1 MHIKSPPTIPSPPP
15 SSPSSKTAQ
24 KDPQSY
30 YLILWYCA
38 HVQASLKTTIFLQI
52 FSNLEVNHLKNS
64 LWMDVCIVGFAGQLL
79 VVVSQLLS
87 STGDQYQVIPTSPI
101 KNCIGDIRRET
112 RIFSVF
118 HENFPHLLLSPSSL
132 FLCLRKDQQT
142 DHPSKQSSGAIC
154 QAIRLDRPT
163 VRSSVHP
170 SGTSLCG
177 EKINEEFNLI

>member
-1 MHIKSPPTIPSPPP
+1 MHIKSTPP

-64 LWMDVCIVGFAGQLL
+64 LWIVGFAGQLL
-79 VVVSQLLS
+79 VVVSQLVS

-101 KNCIGDIRRET
+101 KNCIRDIRRET

-118 HENFPHLLLSPSSL
+118 HENFPHLLAVAIFIIFMLKKRPTNRPSI
-132 FLCLRKDQQT
+132 
-142 DHPSKQSSGAIC
+142 HPSNRQGQSARRSG
-154 QAIRLDRPT
+154 QT
-163 VRSSVHP
+163 VQPFVRHFVVR
-170 SGTSLCG
+170 
-177 EKINEEFNLI
+177 K

>member
-64 LWMDVCIVGFAGQLL
+64 LWMVVCIVGFAGQLL

-101 KNCIGDIRRET
+101 KNCIRDIRRET
-112 RIFSVF
+112 RIISVF

-132 FLCLRKDQQT
+132 FLCLRKDQ
-142 DHPSKQSSGAIC
+142 PSI
-154 QAIRLDRPT
+154 QAIVRGNLPGDQARPYNRSFDGPT
-163 VRSSVHP
+163 VRS
-170 SGTSLCG
+170 SLCG

>member
-1 MHIKSPPTIPSPPP
+1 MHIKSPPTIPSPSPPP

-38 HVQASLKTTIFLQI
+38 HVQASLEATIFLQI

-64 LWMDVCIVGFAGQLL
+64 LWMDVCIVGFASQLL

-87 STGDQYQVIPTSPI
+87 STGDQYQVIPTSQI

-112 RIFSVF
+112 RIFFVF
-118 HENFPHLLLSPSSL
+118 HENFPRLLLSPSSL

-142 DHPSKQSSGAIC
+142 DHPTNRQGQSARRSG
-154 QAIRLDRPT
+154 QTVQPFVRPSN
-163 VRSSVHP
+163 RSFV
-170 SGTSLCG
+170 TLW
-177 EKINEEFNLI
+177 